1 MPNAGEMAHLSRPYQ
16 IALGALVVLALAW
29 FVVLHRPGSSPSE
42 PTPAATPAAATKAPA
57 AAAGAKA
64 SAAGGSTP
72 VYNGPVP
79 GLHGLTRDIAR
90 AHGAVATS
98 ETNAAQLA
106 QKSAQ
111 ASTSQTP
118 AASTPSTPS
127 TPSTSGTPNAASAT
141 SAAGTA
147 GASSAGSTTGSSV
160 SKIVSGLSTGAAAAT
175 VQQAKQKALLQ
186 GELNHGKIVLLLF
199 WNPKATDD
207 AVTYIAAEVA
217 AHKLKGKVALHV
229 ALASQVSLYGSV
241 TRNVG
246 VFQTP
251 TLLVIDKKGL
261 ATTLTGLTDLFTIEQ
276 AVSEARA
283 DLGSRAV

>member
-29 FVVLHRPGSSPSE
+29 FLVLHRPGSSPSE
-42 PTPAATPAAATKAPA
+42 PAPAPA
-57 AAAGAKA
+57 AASKAPATAPAKA
-64 SAAGGSTP
+64 TSPGASTP

-127 TPSTSGTPNAASAT
+127 TSGTTKAASAT
-141 SAAGTA
+141 NAAGSA
-147 GASSAGSTTGSSV
+147 GASSAGSTTGASV
-160 SKIVSGLSTGAAAAT
+160 SKIVGGLSTGAAAAT

-207 AVTYIAAEVA
+207 AVTFLAAEVA
-217 AHKLKGKVALHV
+217 ARKLKGKVALHV

-283 DLGSRAV
+283 GLGSRAA